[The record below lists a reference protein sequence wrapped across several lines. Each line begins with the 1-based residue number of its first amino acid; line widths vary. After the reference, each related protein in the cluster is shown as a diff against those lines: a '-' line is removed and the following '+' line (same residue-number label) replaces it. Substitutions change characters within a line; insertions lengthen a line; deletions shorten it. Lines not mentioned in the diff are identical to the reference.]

1 MDNRARE
8 MTNYAIDLSR
18 IIEDLC
24 KNRPTIRKPQTAALH
39 HYEMALKHAKER
51 ALMEA
56 VIGAANSR
64 WQTHESNHILDDCLI
79 ALNDYRNTSK
89 GEDA

>member
-1 MDNRARE
+1 MSDYDGSMNRAKRVLQLAHDKGAKSERE
-8 MTNYAIDLSR
+8 KWA
-18 IIEDLC
+18 E
-24 KNRPTIRKPQTAALH
+24 
-39 HYEMALKHAKER
+39 ER

-89 GEDA
+89 GEG